1 MHPKA
6 RIMTRCFNILSM
18 ALSFIAMSSAG
29 AQDATLILKNAR
41 ICTMDESRPR
51 AEAVAIRGDRILKV
65 GTDAEVLSHQGRET
79 RVIDAK
85 GAFVMPGL
93 IEGHGHI
100 HGMGASLI
108 ELNLMKAA
116 NWDEVITMVGQA
128 VEKAKPGD
136 WIVGRGW
143 HQEKWNRKPS
153 PAHLGYPYHQSL
165 DSVSPRNPV
174 MLTHASGHSTY
185 ANAMALRLAGITDQ
199 TPSPKGGDIVRDP
212 AGRMV
217 GVLEETAQGP
227 VTRAYAQWMSLKSEA
242 ERKAEWQRSIRLAE
256 EECLR
261 YGITTFVDAGSS
273 FTQVAWMREL
283 AAQQKLRVRHWMMVR
298 SGLESIRRQAGIFPV
313 MNEGG
318 GRLTVNAIKVSLD
331 GALGSYG
338 AWLLE
343 PYSDRSGFM
352 GQNTFSVPELRDIA
366 RLAWDRNIQLCVHAI
381 GDRANRETLDIFAE
395 QIRRNRDKDH
405 RWRIEHAQHVHPSD
419 IPRFREWKVIAS
431 MQGIHCTSDAPYVP
445 KRLGQ
450 ERAATESYMW
460 RSFIDAGVLVNNGT
474 DVPVEDI
481 DPFANLHASV
491 TRQTAD
497 GSVFYPE
504 QRMTRYEA
512 LRSYTLDNAKAMF
525 QEQDKGSIVAGK
537 LADIVVMSEDLL
549 NCPDYRIRTARVRM
563 TILGGAVAYAV
574 DGDL

>member
-1 MHPKA
+1 MIHKYL
-6 RIMTRCFNILSM
+6 RYSVFLLIGLIHQS
-18 ALSFIAMSSAG
+18 IA
-29 AQDATLILKNAR
+29 QEATLILHHAR
-41 ICTMDESRPR
+41 IYTMDVARPQ

-65 GTDAEVLSHQGRET
+65 GTNAEVMQHKGAATKL
-79 RVIDAK
+79 IDGK

-108 ELNLMKAA
+108 EINLMKAS
-116 NWDEVITMVGQA
+116 NWDEILAMVKKA
-128 VEKAKPGD
+128 AATAKPGD

-153 PAHLGYPYHQSL
+153 PSHLGYPYQETL
-165 DSVSPRNPV
+165 DQVSPSNPV

-185 ANAMALRLAGITDQ
+185 ANALAFNQAGITAA
-199 TPSPKGGDIVRDP
+199 TESPKGGDIVKDP
-212 AGRMV
+212 SGKLV
-217 GVLEETAQGP
+217 GVLEETAQGL
-227 VTRAYAQWMSLKSEA
+227 VNRAYVKWMSLKSEA

-261 YGITTFVDAGSS
+261 QGITSFVDAGSS
-273 FTQVAWMREL
+273 FTQIEWMREL
-283 AAQQKLRVRHWMMVR
+283 AAQDKLKIRHWMMVR
-298 SGLESIRRQAGIFPV
+298 AGIEALKKQAGVFPV
-313 MNEGG
+313 MNEGN

-343 PYSDRSGFM
+343 PYTDRTGFM
-352 GQNTFSVPELRDIA
+352 GQNTYSVPELKEIA
-366 RLAWDRNIQLCVHAI
+366 GFAWERNIQLCVHAI
-381 GDRANRETLDIFAE
+381 GDRANRETVDIFAE
-395 QIRRNRDKDH
+395 QIQRDQKKDH
-405 RWRIEHAQHVHPSD
+405 RWRVEHAQHVHPSD
-419 IPRFREWKVIAS
+419 IPRFRKWNIIAS

-445 KRLGQ
+445 KRLGD

-491 TRQTAD
+491 TRQTAN

-504 QRMTRYEA
+504 QRMTRAEA
-512 LRSYTLDNAKAMF
+512 LRSYTLDNARAMF
-525 QEQDKGSIVAGK
+525 QEKDKGSIEAGK
-537 LADIVVMSEDLL
+537 LADMVMMSEDLL
-549 NCPDYRIRTARVRM
+549 NCPDVKISSARVNM
-563 TILGGAVAYAV
+563 TILGGNVVYRAA
-574 DGDL
+574 GF

>member
-1 MHPKA
+1 MIDLFKSIA
-6 RIMTRCFNILSM
+6 AILLMMNIGT
-18 ALSFIAMSSAG
+18 AP
-29 AQDATLILKNAR
+29 AQEATLILKNAR
-41 ICTMDESRPR
+41 IQTMDATRPT
-51 AEAVAIRGDRILKV
+51 AEALAVLGDRILKV
-65 GTDAEVLSHQGRET
+65 GSEADVIKHQGRDT
-79 RVIDAK
+79 KVIDAA
-85 GAFVMPGL
+85 GSFVMPGL

-116 NWDEVITMVGQA
+116 SWEEIVAMVEQA
-128 VEKAKPGD
+128 VKRTKPGD

-143 HQEKWNRKPS
+143 HQEKWDPKPTPS
-153 PAHLGYPYHQSL
+153 HLGYPYHQTI
-165 DSVSPRNPV
+165 DKVSPRNPV

-185 ANAMALRLAGITDQ
+185 ANAEALRQAGITAK
-199 TPSPKGGDIVRDP
+199 TASPKGGDIVRDP
-212 AGRMV
+212 SGNLV
-217 GVLEETAQGP
+217 GVLEETAQGL
-227 VTRAYAQWMSLKSEA
+227 VYGVYSKWMSLKSES

-261 YGITTFVDAGSS
+261 HGITTFVDAGSS
-273 FTQVAWMREL
+273 FKQIEWMREL
-283 AAQQKLRVRHWMMVR
+283 AAQDRLKIRHWMMVR
-298 SGLESIRRQAGIFPV
+298 AGIESLKKQVGVFPV
-313 MNEGG
+313 MNEGK

-343 PYSDRSGFM
+343 PYTDRAGFM
-352 GQNTFSVPELRDIA
+352 GQNTFSIPELREIA

-381 GDRANRETLDIFAE
+381 GDRANRETVDIFAE
-395 QIRRNRDKDH
+395 QIRRDKRKDH
-405 RWRIEHAQHVHPSD
+405 RWRVEHAQHVHPSD
-419 IPRFREWKVIAS
+419 IPRFREWNIIAS

-445 KRLGQ
+445 KRLGE

-491 TRQTAD
+491 TRLTTNGTA
-497 GSVFYPE
+497 FYPE
-504 QRMTRYEA
+504 QRMTRAEA

-525 QEQDKGSIVAGK
+525 QDKDKGSIVAGK

-549 NCPDYRIRTARVRM
+549 NCPENKIRSARVKM
-563 TILGGAVAYAV
+563 TILGGVVAYR
-574 DGDL
+574 DTDF

>member
-1 MHPKA
+1 MHLKI
-6 RIMTRCFNILSM
+6 RIMTGWFKYLSISLFL
-18 ALSFIAMSSAG
+18 AVITEVG

-41 ICTMDESRPR
+41 ICTMDESRPA

-65 GTDAEVLSHQGRET
+65 GTDAEIIKHQGRDT

-116 NWDEVITMVGQA
+116 NWEEVLTMVGQA
-128 VEKAKPGD
+128 VKKAKPGD

-143 HQEKWNRKPS
+143 HQEKWNRKPA

-165 DSVSPRNPV
+165 DNVSPANPV

-185 ANAMALRLAGITDQ
+185 ANALALRLAGITDQ

-212 AGRMV
+212 TGRMV
-217 GVLEETAQGP
+217 GVLEETAQGL
-227 VTRAYAQWMSLKSEA
+227 VTRAYGQWMSLKSEA

-273 FTQVAWMREL
+273 FSQVEWMREL
-283 AAQQKLRVRHWMMVR
+283 AAQDRLLVRHWVMVR
-298 SGLESIRRQAGIFPV
+298 SGIESIRRQAGLFPV
-313 MNEGG
+313 MNEGK

-343 PYSDRSGFM
+343 PYTDRAGFM

-395 QIRRNRDKDH
+395 QVRRDRNKDH

-445 KRLGQ
+445 KRLGP

-497 GSVFYPE
+497 GSAFYPE

-525 QEQDKGSIVAGK
+525 QEADKGSIVAGK

-549 NCPDYRIRTARVRM
+549 NCPDDRIRSARVRM
-563 TILGGAVAYAV
+563 TILGGAVAYSKE
-574 DGDL
+574 